1 MYKCEICSM
10 EGDIHHIVHKHE
22 GGLDFSLNYKCL
34 CAEHHRGKNGP
45 HRNKKVDIQYKLE
58 LQEKL
63 EATLC
68 NDFYTLEQ
76 LIELINLNRCK
87 VKKILKDLKINKE
100 GYKNEDIIFRLM
112 GRKQYYEYMLEDYE
126 DMMIVNFY

>member
-1 MYKCEICSM
+1 M

-22 GGLDFSLNYKCL
+22 GGLDFPLNYKCL
-34 CAEHHRGKNGP
+34 CAKHHRGKNGP

-63 EATLC
+63 EAILC
-68 NDFYTLEQ
+68 NSFYTMEQ
-76 LIELINLNRCK
+76 SIELLNLNRCK

-100 GYKNEDIIFRLM
+100 GYKNQDIIFRLM
-112 GRKQYYEYMLEDYE
+112 GRTHYHEYMLEDYE